1 MKSQTNFMSICETGI
16 LIVLI
21 YIYIYYIY
29 IFSEYTKIV
38 VPVVII
44 QSNSSSIDSA
54 SENACIKNNSSRCSN
69 GRRNTN
75 KIGNH
80 SGL

>member
-21 YIYIYYIY
+21 YYIYYIY

-69 GRRNTN
+69 GRNTN
-75 KIGNH
+75 KIGNR